1 MDPPP
6 HPSALTSYD
15 RRVPTRK
22 KASPKPPALTADDVS
37 WLRSQVGG
45 GDKPPVIVRAAS
57 AAVPA
62 GTRGHV
68 IRMGPA
74 SDGEF
79 VVVRLGRDE
88 VPFAPAELALSPRA
102 RSASRSAP
110 GKAAP
115 AKTAAAKSATARR
128 TTATVAKRSAKSTPT
143 RTTTTKT
150 ATPKA
155 SPAKSTAAAKSSA
168 PTKARRT
175 GAKRSAAQ
183 PLTVTVRYTDGR
195 WTVEAQRGS
204 RRLAKPSLL
213 RPGAVKA
220 FADLVDEEAIQAAI
234 TDIVESGRAVIEQQA
249 QKLRAELEAA
259 EASLRDYEARRR

>member
-1 MDPPP
+1 MAKRPD
-6 HPSALTSYD
+6 AYD

-68 IRMGPA
+68 IRMGPP
-74 SDGEF
+74 SEGEF
-79 VVVRLGRDE
+79 IVVRLGRDE

-102 RSASRSAP
+102 RSASRTVPAKAAP
-110 GKAAP
+110 AKAAP
-115 AKTAAAKSATARR
+115 AKTAAAKSVTTKR
-128 TTATVAKRSAKSTPT
+128 TTAKVAKRPAK
-143 RTTTTKT
+143 
-150 ATPKA
+150 ATPGKSSPAKA
-155 SPAKSTAAAKSSA
+155 APAKAAPAKSTNA
-168 PTKARRT
+168 PKARRRT
-175 GAKRSAAQ
+175 SSRGAAQ
-183 PLTVTVRYTDGR
+183 PLTVTVRYADGR

-213 RPGAVKA
+213 RPGAVKT
-220 FADLVDEEAIQAAI
+220 FADLVDDEAIHAAI
-234 TDIVESGRAVIEQQA
+234 TGIVESGRAVIEQRA
-249 QKLRAELEAA
+249 EKLRLELQAA
-259 EASLRDYEARRR
+259 EDSLRDYEARRR